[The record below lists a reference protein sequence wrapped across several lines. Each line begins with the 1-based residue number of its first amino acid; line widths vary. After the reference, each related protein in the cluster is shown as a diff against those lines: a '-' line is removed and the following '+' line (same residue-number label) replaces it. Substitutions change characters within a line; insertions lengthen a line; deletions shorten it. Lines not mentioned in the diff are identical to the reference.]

1 MIVVA
6 ALLSLVIGISLG
18 LLGGGGSILTLPILR
33 YVLGMEAH
41 DAIAVSLLVVGVTS
55 AAAVIPH
62 ALRGRV
68 RWRTAG
74 VFGVAGMLGAFGAGR
89 VAHLIPSA
97 VLLALFGAMMFVTA
111 IAMLRGRV
119 VTATDPKEPT
129 GELPWMKVIGE
140 GLVVGASAG
149 LVGAGGGF
157 LVVPALVLLGG
168 LPMEIAVGTSL
179 VVISMQSLAG
189 FAGNWGHVDIDWPIA
204 GLITAFAVVGSFA
217 GSALATRIAPD
228 RLRKGFA
235 WFVVAMAFFLLGQEV
250 PRAFGVEPD
259 MRWVLGG
266 STLGVLLLAGGVG
279 WRGLVSRPA
288 PSS

>member
-1 MIVVA
+1 VIVVG
-6 ALLSLVIGISLG
+6 ALLSLAIGISLG
-18 LLGGGGSILTLPILR
+18 LLGGGGSILTVPILR

-62 ALRGRV
+62 ARRGRV

-74 VFGVAGMLGAFGAGR
+74 VFGVAGMLGAFGAGQI
-89 VAHLIPSA
+89 AHLIPA
-97 VLLALFGAMMFVTA
+97 AILLALFGAMMFVTA
-111 IAMLRGRV
+111 VAMLKGRAV
-119 VTATDPKEPT
+119 AATDPKRT

-189 FAGNWGHVDIDWPIA
+189 FAGHWGHVEIDWTLA
-204 GLITAFAVVGSFA
+204 GLVTGFAVIGSFI
-217 GSALATRIAPD
+217 GSWMATRIAPA

-250 PRAFGVEPD
+250 PRAFGIEPD

-266 STLGVLLLAGGVG
+266 SALGVLALAGGVT
-279 WRGLVSRPA
+279 WRSMARGPA
-288 PSS
+288 PS